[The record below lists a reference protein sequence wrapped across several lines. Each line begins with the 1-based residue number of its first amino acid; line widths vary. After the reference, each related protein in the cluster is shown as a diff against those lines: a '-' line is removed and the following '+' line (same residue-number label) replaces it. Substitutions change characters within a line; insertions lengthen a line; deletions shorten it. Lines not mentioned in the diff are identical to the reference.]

1 MHEALKVYLKD
12 SFVGWLSHETRG
24 DAFSFRYEPRYLEA
38 PAEGALSF
46 ALPLSDEAFD
56 TERTYGFFA
65 NLLPPAAVRQRLGAS
80 LHLSR
85 NNVFGFLR
93 AIGGDCAGAVSLHPE
108 GARPTPQDVE
118 RTRELSEEEAVAILR
133 SLRRRPLYAAGEA
146 GYRYSG
152 AGAQDKLIARVKDDR
167 VILPLYGTPSTHI
180 VKPPADGFPD
190 SVENEFFCER
200 LATALGLAA
209 ARCDILVLGGGRHY
223 VSERYDRETV
233 GGRPRRLHQEDFCQ
247 LLSVD
252 PESKYEED
260 GGPTIPQCLDVLR
273 RMRMPAPGQLAFLDA
288 VAFNYLIGNADAH
301 AKNHSVVY
309 RGGAPVFA
317 PLYDL
322 VCTAVYPELSRES
335 AMRIGGDAAF
345 ERISR
350 DSFARMGEACR
361 ISPRLA
367 LDRLD
372 ALAAKI
378 LPAARTLAEACAD
391 SHPSPVYSRIV
402 DVIAAQTARVAKP

>member
-1 MHEALKVYLKD
+1 MHEALKVYLRD
-12 SFVGWLSHETRG
+12 ALVGWLSHETRG
-24 DAFSFRYEPRYLEA
+24 DEYSFRYDPRYLA
-38 PAEGALSF
+38 SPSEGALSF
-46 ALPLSDEAFD
+46 ALPLSEEAFD
-56 TERTYGFFA
+56 SDRTRAFFA

-85 NNVFGFLR
+85 NNLFGFLR
-93 AIGGDCAGAVSLHPE
+93 AIGGDCAGAVALYPE

-118 RTRELSEEEAVAILR
+118 RTRELSEAEAVAILA
-133 SLRRRPLYAAGEA
+133 SLKRRPLYAAGEA

-152 AGAQDKLIARVKDDR
+152 AGAQDKLIARVRDGR

-180 VKPPADGFPD
+180 VKPPADGFAD
-190 SVENEFFCER
+190 SVPNEYFCQR
-200 LATALGLAA
+200 LAA
-209 ARCDILVLGGGRHY
+209 AVGLSAAPCRILVLGGTGHF

-260 GGPTIPQCLDVLR
+260 GGPTIPRCFDVLR
-273 RMRMPAPGQLAFLDA
+273 RMRLPAPGQLAFLDA

-301 AKNHSVVY
+301 AKNISVVY
-309 RGGAPVFA
+309 RNGAPAFA

-345 ERISR
+345 DRITR
-350 DSFARMGEACR
+350 ESFARMGEACR
-361 ISPRLA
+361 VSPRLA

-372 ALAAKI
+372 ALAARI
-378 LPAARTLAEACAD
+378 LPAARALADDCRAA
-391 SHPSPVYSRIV
+391 HPSAVYGRIV
-402 DVIAAQTARVAKP
+402 GVIEGQLARVAR